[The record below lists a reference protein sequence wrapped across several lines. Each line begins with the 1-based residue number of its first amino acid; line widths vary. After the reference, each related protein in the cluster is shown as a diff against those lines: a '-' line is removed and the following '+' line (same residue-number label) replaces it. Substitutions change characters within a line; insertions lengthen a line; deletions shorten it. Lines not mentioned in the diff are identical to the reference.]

1 MIDDDYKELI
11 EDQEFPKYRIESILI
26 YYEATQDLLPGI
38 INYLTKVKK
47 YSENQ
52 FSLMDNDFKK
62 FIKNECQKKIK
73 IATDDFIKEQNSV
86 NKTLVNK
93 FHYKF

>member
-1 MIDDDYKELI
+1 MDD
-11 EDQEFPKYRIESILI
+11 
-26 YYEATQDLLPGI
+26 
-38 INYLTKVKK
+38 N
-47 YSENQ
+47 
-52 FSLMDNDFKK
+52 FKK